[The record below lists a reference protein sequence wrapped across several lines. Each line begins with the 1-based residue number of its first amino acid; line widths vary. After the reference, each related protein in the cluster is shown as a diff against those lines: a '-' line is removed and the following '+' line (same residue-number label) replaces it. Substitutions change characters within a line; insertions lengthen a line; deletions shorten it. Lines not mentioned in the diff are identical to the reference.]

1 MAWGFLTTFRWR
13 LELKQ
18 KTSGVDKSSGTPT
31 ECPSSVFYGRDKNF
45 FDPCR
50 TWGSGTTHRK
60 STPALRRV
68 QNSPPGTNTMGP
80 APPPGPI
87 CRTVEPDLMQSA
99 HPCDITPLTPWGTKP
114 HAQGRP
120 RSRIQYRFVIYSRDW
135 RFALYVLCGSV
146 SSAQSPPSRPFLLF
160 RLGWERSRRH
170 YWQTAHTLQNRA
182 QTQERAQENRSDRK
196 DWERPWGYYT
206 GLVVAGGDC
215 RWTGGHDGG
224 VATHTRRLDRL
235 LACDSGG

>member
-1 MAWGFLTTFRWR
+1 MCVSLECGGSGPLFDGDTEPTPPNPPAVFGFTTTSPLSMAWGFLTTFRWR

-99 HPCDITPLTPWGTKP
+99 HPCDITPLTP
-114 HAQGRP
+114 
-120 RSRIQYRFVIYSRDW
+120 
-135 RFALYVLCGSV
+135 
-146 SSAQSPPSRPFLLF
+146 
-160 RLGWERSRRH
+160 
-170 YWQTAHTLQNRA
+170 
-182 QTQERAQENRSDRK
+182 
-196 DWERPWGYYT
+196 
-206 GLVVAGGDC
+206 
-215 RWTGGHDGG
+215 
-224 VATHTRRLDRL
+224 
-235 LACDSGG
+235 